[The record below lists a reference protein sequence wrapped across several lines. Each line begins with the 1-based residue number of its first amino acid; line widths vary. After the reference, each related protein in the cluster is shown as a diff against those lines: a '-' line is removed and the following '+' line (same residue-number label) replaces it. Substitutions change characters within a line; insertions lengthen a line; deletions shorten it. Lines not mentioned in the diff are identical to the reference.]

1 MYIFSILRY
10 SSVMQVLKELKHF
23 IQFMKIK
30 VILKVLKYLYFPGL
44 VNCSKLIMLLNK
56 KKGSSTSSTASELF
70 PLD

>member
-1 MYIFSILRY
+1 MLFSILRY

-30 VILKVLKYLYFPGL
+30 VILKVLKYLYVPGL

-56 KKGSSTSSTASELF
+56 KRVQVPLQLQVSYF
-70 PLD
+70 P